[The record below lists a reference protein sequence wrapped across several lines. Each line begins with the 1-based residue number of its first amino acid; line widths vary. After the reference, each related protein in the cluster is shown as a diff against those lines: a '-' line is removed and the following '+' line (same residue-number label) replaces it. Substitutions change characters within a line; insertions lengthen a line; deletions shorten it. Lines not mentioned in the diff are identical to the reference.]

1 MCKVY
6 TELREKDKEYD
17 EEVKKQNKE
26 KAEAEKP
33 KRPLI
38 EELN

>member
-17 EEVKKQNKE
+17 EEVKRNTKSKVEQ
-26 KAEAEKP
+26 P
-33 KRPLI
+33 KKPLI
-38 EELN
+38 QELN

>member
-26 KAEAEKP
+26 KAEAP
-33 KRPLI
+33 KKAPMI
-38 EELN
+38 VELD

>member
-17 EEVKKQNKE
+17 EEVKNNNKGRV
-26 KAEAEKP
+26 AEKP
-33 KRPLI
+33 QKPLI

>member
-26 KAEAEKP
+26 RAEKP
-33 KRPLI
+33 KKGPLI